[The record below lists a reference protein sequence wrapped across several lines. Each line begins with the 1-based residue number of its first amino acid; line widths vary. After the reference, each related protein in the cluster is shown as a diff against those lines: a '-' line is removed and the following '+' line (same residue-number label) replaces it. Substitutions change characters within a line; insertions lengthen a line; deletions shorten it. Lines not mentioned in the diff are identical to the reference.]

1 MLELA
6 LAKGRDGEKPMSEA
20 MQCRIAAC
28 VVAHYWRTQYKLTN
42 GLDCGSCSRKQRAT
56 CKEDYLYSECP
67 KALKIESL
75 SEPITDADGNVTE
88 LGETIA
94 DDKALDLDAWV
105 DARTFLLSC
114 PHRLV
119 SIAHKRLRGVVLDH
133 TDREYLRRF
142 RVREQERLFDSCL
155 FTPSYQ

>member
-6 LAKGRDGEKPMSEA
+6 LARARDGEKPMSEA

-28 VVAHYWRTQYKLTN
+28 VVAQYWRTQYKITN
-42 GLDCGSCSRKQRAT
+42 GLDCGSCGQRQRAT

-75 SEPITDADGNVTE
+75 SQPITDADGNVTE

-105 DARTFLLSC
+105 DARTFLLNC
-114 PHRLV
+114 PHRLI
-119 SIAHKRLRGVVLDH
+119 SIAHKRLSGLVL
-133 TDREYLRRF
+133 EPSEKMYLQRF
-142 RVREQERLFDSCL
+142 RRREQTRLFGALLLAPC
-155 FTPSYQ
+155 YQ